1 MDLREIV
8 WRLFK
13 QALKGLKRK
22 RKKNTNIETHFIKLK
37 LDTKAKKIKSVNGE
51 RGERER
57 ERMESWE
64 ERRGRESRKWVKKIA
79 QSTIFKVKAQ
89 LPHPVLFNKMLGTAI
104 KSFSFFDL

>member
-57 ERMESWE
+57 GWKVGKRGGGEKVES
-64 ERRGRESRKWVKKIA
+64 G
-79 QSTIFKVKAQ
+79 
-89 LPHPVLFNKMLGTAI
+89 
-104 KSFSFFDL
+104 